1 VGQGTTLIR
10 HNFVHVTH
18 PAPGRHR
25 KPVSLPG
32 SPPRAA
38 IACGAVLFQLALGG
52 IYSWSVLARAL
63 EKPGNGFGL
72 TRAQAVMPF
81 SVAIGVVFLGTFL
94 GGRLQDRRGPRI
106 AALLGGALYSAGTM
120 LSALATDRSM
130 FWLLL
135 LSYGILG
142 GLGLGIAYIVPVAM
156 LQKWYPD
163 HRGLITGV
171 AVGGFGFG
179 AVLASPLAQHL
190 VDAYRPM
197 PTRAFLPLGACYL
210 ILTFA
215 GASFFRNP
223 SFHEPSFRE
232 PSFREPSFRESP
244 APLPGPVARR
254 SDFTCAE
261 ALRTRQWY
269 MLTTILTLNTIAGIG
284 FVAVTANAA
293 ATITGI
299 GPAEAATLTGGMGLF
314 NGAGRI
320 MWGWLAERH
329 GRMRMFTLLLALEG
343 LCLLAIPYATSP
355 QLFIP
360 LAAVIFANFGGGY
373 AIMPAASG
381 DFFGLSHA
389 GAIYGLMNIAWS
401 IGGVIGP
408 LLVSSMATSG
418 SYRMAFTT
426 LAVIVL
432 SATML
437 PGLTRA
443 PGRRSPRGPV
453 RRRSIRAPENP
464 PRVTKLSS

>member
-1 VGQGTTLIR
+1 MGQGTTLIR

-38 IACGAVLFQLALGG
+38 IACGAVLFQMALGG

-63 EKPGNGFGL
+63 QEPGNGFGL

-156 LQKWYPD
+156 LQKWYPG

-179 AVLASPLAQHL
+179 AVLTSPLAQHL

-210 ILTFA
+210 VLTFA
-215 GASFFRNP
+215 GASLFRNP
-223 SFHEPSFRE
+223 SLRE
-232 PSFREPSFRESP
+232 PSFRDSP
-244 APLPGPVARR
+244 VPRPGPMVRR

-269 MLTTILTLNTIAGIG
+269 MLTTILTLNTVAGIG
-284 FVAVTANAA
+284 FVAVTASAA
-293 ATITGI
+293 EAITGI
-299 GPAEAATLTGGMGLF
+299 GSAEAAALTGGMGLF

-320 MWGWLAERH
+320 VWGWLAERH
-329 GRMRMFTLLLALEG
+329 GRMRMFTLILALEG

-355 QLFIP
+355 RLFIP

-373 AIMPAASG
+373 AIMPAASA

-408 LLVSSMATSG
+408 LLVSSMAASG

-443 PGRRSPRGPV
+443 PGRRSPRG
-453 RRRSIRAPENP
+453 RSIRAPEN
-464 PRVTKLSS
+464 LSPSD